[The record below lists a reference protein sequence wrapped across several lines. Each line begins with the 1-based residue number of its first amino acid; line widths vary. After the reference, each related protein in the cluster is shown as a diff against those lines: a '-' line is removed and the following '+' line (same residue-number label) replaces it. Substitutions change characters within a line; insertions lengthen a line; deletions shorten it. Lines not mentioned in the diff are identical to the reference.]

1 LRLKGIKTG
10 LIDGKE
16 IIMARVTVE
25 DCVERV
31 PNRFDLVVLAGQR
44 ARDISSGSEL
54 LVDRDNDKNPVVALR
69 EIAEDQLSTEEL
81 FESVV
86 QGRQKVAPVEEI
98 DELDEAAMSMSSG
111 ETDDDDLDLAAL
123 AQEVAA
129 QGAPE
134 PVNRD
139 RLAERYDAGED
150 PKI

>member
-1 LRLKGIKTG
+1 
-10 LIDGKE
+10 
-16 IIMARVTVE
+16 MARVTVE

-123 AQEVAA
+123 AQEVAS

>member
-1 LRLKGIKTG
+1 MERKKSWLESL
-10 LIDGKE
+10 
-16 IIMARVTVE
+16 VE

-54 LVDRDNDKNPVVALR
+54 LVERDNDKNPVVALR

-81 FESVV
+81 FELVV